1 MSNTEQEEFTQEQ
14 QLLKTAATADIKKV
28 LRDIEEVKYFA
39 TQAVLKL
46 SLEVVPKQIDVNF
59 TAIRVRLHSAITAA
73 NAALE
78 FYKEYA
84 ANIELEEEKPI
95 KTHKCRH

>member
-1 MSNTEQEEFTQEQ
+1 MSNTQQEEFTQEQ

-59 TAIRVRLHSAITAA
+59 TAVRVRLDSAVLASKEA
-73 NAALE
+73 
-78 FYKEYA
+78 FKSYKEYA
-84 ANIELEEEKPI
+84 ANIEQQEEQPI
-95 KTHKCRH
+95 KKHRLRP